1 MTEKSP
7 ASAAHNEQQTLA
19 PPAPGSAQSVQPV
32 SLSGDGAPM
41 ELRSASQ
48 PDGQPQPDSKTSSP
62 KHGSDGSGDADTD
75 HKQAASPSHSAVSS
89 FLKKKIGRVGVPGGK
104 WDGGE

>member
-7 ASAAHNEQQTLA
+7 ASAAHNEQQTLVPA
-19 PPAPGSAQSVQPV
+19 APGSAQSVQPV

-48 PDGQPQPDSKTSSP
+48 PDGQPQPDSEQNSP
-62 KHGSDGSGDADTD
+62 KHSSDGAGDADTEP
-75 HKQAASPSHSAVSS
+75 KQAASPSHSTVSP
-89 FLKKKIGRVGVPGGK
+89 FLIYLFGG
-104 WDGGE
+104 